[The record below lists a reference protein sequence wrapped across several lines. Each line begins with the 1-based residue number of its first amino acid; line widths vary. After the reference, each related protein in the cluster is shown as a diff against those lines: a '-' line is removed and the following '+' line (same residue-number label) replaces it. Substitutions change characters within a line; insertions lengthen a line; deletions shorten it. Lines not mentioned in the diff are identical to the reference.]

1 MQPRQAPE
9 LEDFYA
15 VLEEYW
21 GAATEDGYSEAVLDL
36 DDTQVVLL
44 PEDDGAA
51 EEAVDP
57 VDSDSGSDLDAD
69 PEPLQSRGAES
80 APSGGLGAVIPFD
93 ARAAVE
99 ARAHALRYLVQIMK
113 ICYHNLS
120 YPPVKTYYT
129 YNKTK

>member
-1 MQPRQAPE
+1 MQLPQEPE

-21 GAATEDGYSEAVLDL
+21 GAATEDGYPEAVLDL

-44 PEDDGAA
+44 PDDDGAA

-69 PEPLQSRGAES
+69 PEPPQSCGAES
-80 APSGGLGAVIPFD
+80 APSESGGLGAVNPFD
-93 ARAAVE
+93 ARATVE
-99 ARAHALRYLVQIMK
+99 ARAHALRYFVQIIDNFVM
-113 ICYHNLS
+113 ISPN
-120 YPPVKTYYT
+120 KTYYT
-129 YNKTK
+129 YNRIK